1 MKSPPLPMQN
11 PRYKKNATVQT
22 EDGIEE
28 AYKLHQ
34 YNEPYGPGL
43 GAAMGIALMG
53 LLEARSEMKKQSKS
67 KLRFENRRS
76 RINARSAETNK
87 ARRLVDAQDDLYRM
101 RNLNPKVMN
110 KAEKKY
116 RNQVIK
122 DAKRTIRDASPR
134 SLSSRIVGEV
144 ARKASPAAALFTL
157 LDFLQGT
164 PAGEGSAKFGPG
176 ARR

>member
-1 MKSPPLPMQN
+1 MKTPPLPMPN
-11 PRYKKNATVQT
+11 PRYENN
-22 EDGIEE
+22 EE
-28 AYKLHQ
+28 QYTPTLGQYTKAYA
-34 YNEPYGPGL
+34 PGL

-53 LLEARSEMKKQSKS
+53 LFEAASEMKKQSKS

-76 RINARSAETNK
+76 RINARIAETNK

-101 RNLNPKVMN
+101 RNLNPKVMT

-116 RNQVIK
+116 RNRVIK
-122 DAKRTIRDASPR
+122 DAERTIKTNSPR
-134 SLSSRIVGEV
+134 SFASKVTGQV
-144 ARKASPAAALFTL
+144 AKRASPAAALFTL

-176 ARR
+176 ARKQ

>member
-1 MKSPPLPMQN
+1 MKKPPLPMPN
-11 PRYKKNATVQT
+11 PRY
-22 EDGIEE
+22 EE
-28 AYKLHQ
+28 QYTPTLGQYTKAYA
-34 YNEPYGPGL
+34 PGL

-53 LLEARSEMKKQSKS
+53 LFEAASEMRKNNKPSYGDRRMARHDAEYNDRMKQ
-67 KLRFENRRS
+67 
-76 RINARSAETNK
+76 
-87 ARRLVDAQDDLYRM
+87 RRLVQAQDDLYRM
-101 RNLNPKVMN
+101 RNLNPNVLN

-134 SLSSRIVGEV
+134 SLSSRVVGEV

-157 LDFLQGT
+157 LDFLGGT

-176 ARR
+176 ARK

>member
-1 MKSPPLPMQN
+1 MKSPPLPMQK

-34 YNEPYGPGL
+34 YTKPIGPGL
-43 GAAMGIALMG
+43 GAFTG
-53 LLEARSEMKKQSKS
+53 LTLYGLYEATKELRGQRKPDRGDKMAARRAARRDKLVKQ
-67 KLRFENRRS
+67 
-76 RINARSAETNK
+76 
-87 ARRLVDAQDDLYRM
+87 RRLVDAQDDLYRM
-101 RNLNPKVMN
+101 RNLNPNVLN

-122 DAKRTIRDASPR
+122 DAKKTIRDASPR
-134 SLSSRIVGEV
+134 SLASRVVGEV
-144 ARKASPAAALFTL
+144 AKKASPAAVLFTL
-157 LDFLQGT
+157 LDFMQGT